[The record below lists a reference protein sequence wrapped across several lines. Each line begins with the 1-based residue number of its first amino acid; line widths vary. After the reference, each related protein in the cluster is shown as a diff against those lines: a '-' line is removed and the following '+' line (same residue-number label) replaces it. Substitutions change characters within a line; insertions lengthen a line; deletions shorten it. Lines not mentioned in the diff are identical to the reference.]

1 VHTPTTAIKENERVE
16 KNLKS
21 ILGLEENKVY
31 KGVNERPWRKRGW
44 GKGNYNFKIKK
55 K

>member
-1 VHTPTTAIKENERVE
+1 MHTPTTAIKENERVE